1 MAELTV
7 PAAPA
12 APALPRRYLY
22 PLVALMVSVALL
34 AGSSAYFFVANN
46 ERAAEG
52 RQAHDAICALRADL
66 VNRVAA
72 GRAFLAEHPQGIPG
86 IPAATLQ
93 TSIDGQV
100 KTIAALSEVDC
111 N

>member
-1 MAELTV
+1 MDK
-7 PAAPA
+7 PMGP

-22 PLVALMVSVALL
+22 PLVALFVSVLALAGTAVYLL
-34 AGSSAYFFVANN
+34 AANN
-46 ERAAEG
+46 ERANEG

-72 GRAFLAEHPQGIPG
+72 GRQFLADHPQGIPG

-100 KTIAALSEVDC
+100 KTIASLSEVDC